1 MDYKMIAVDLDGT
14 LYSDDKQIL
23 PETAAAL
30 KKAAA
35 QGIYVIPSTG
45 RPLMGVPENVLE
57 LGCIEYALTCNGA
70 AVYNVKS
77 GELLSE
83 EPMDCEKAAEILRGL
98 RPFNIS
104 VDAFING
111 KAYKER
117 SQISMID
124 SLALSEYMKNYL
136 RNTRIFVD
144 DLAEF
149 VYGEKISVHKITLNF
164 SEDGRGGFTDR
175 AKTAGYLD
183 TVDGITVVSGGMNNL
198 EITKKGVNKGKAL
211 LKTGE
216 LLGVS
221 REKIMAFG
229 DSGNDIDMIKAAGM
243 GIAMANSTPEILAAA
258 DYVTRS
264 NNDNGIACAL
274 SELLDI

>member
-14 LYSDDKQIL
+14 LYSDEKEIL

-35 QGIYVIPSTG
+35 QGAYIIPSTG
-45 RPLMGVPENVLE
+45 RPLMGIPENVLG
-57 LGCIEYALTCNGA
+57 LGCIEYAVTCNGA

-77 GELLSE
+77 GELLFE
-83 EPMDCEKAAEILRGL
+83 EPMECEKASEIITVLKR
-98 RPFNIS
+98 FDIS

-117 SQISMID
+117 SQISIID

-136 RNTRIFVD
+136 RNTRIYVD
-144 DLAEF
+144 DLAQF
-149 VYGEKISVHKITLNF
+149 VYGEGITVHKITLNF
-164 SEDGRGGFTDR
+164 SVDGRGGFTDR
-175 AKTAGYLD
+175 AKTAEYLN
-183 TVDGITVVSGGMNNL
+183 TVEGITVVSGGMNNL
-198 EITKKGVNKGKAL
+198 EITKKGVNKGKSL

-221 REKIMAFG
+221 QSEIRAFG
-229 DSGNDIDMIKAAGM
+229 DSGNDIAMINAAGT
-243 GIAMANSTPEILAAA
+243 GVAMANSTPEILAAA
-258 DYVTRS
+258 DLVTRS
-264 NNDNGIACAL
+264 NNDNGIAYAL
-274 SELLDI
+274 SELMDI